1 MHELSIALGI
11 IDVAAEELRR
21 QGGGLIVAVHL
32 KIGAL
37 SGVVKE
43 ALQSAF
49 ELAREETV
57 LGQSTLLIEDVPVT
71 LLCPQCACEQPA
83 TSLTELSCQQC
94 GSFSSSIVRGR
105 ELEITAMEIE
115 S

>member
-21 QGGGLIVAVHL
+21 RGGGLIVAVHL

-49 ELAREETV
+49 ELAREET
-57 LGQSTLLIEDVPVT
+57 LLERSTLVIEDVPVT
-71 LLCPQCACEQPA
+71 LLCPTCACEQPA
-83 TSLTELSCQQC
+83 ESIIEMRCQCC
-94 GSFSSSIVRGR
+94 GAFSSEIVRGR
-105 ELEITAMEIE
+105 DLEITAMEIE